1 MKNKKLNTFSFIF
14 LNFKRKKVRTI
25 SMMFITAVLSFTI
38 FGGWILSQSIE
49 KGIDSTANRLG
60 ADIMIIPSGSE
71 SSLEGALLK
80 GEPSTFY
87 LDAETLAGKLKQV
100 EGIEKISPQLYIAT
114 LSASCCSY
122 PVQLIGIDMDTD
134 FVVGSWVSGA
144 ASGKLEDGELIAGY
158 GVGSD
163 PGENIRFYN
172 RELNIKAKLSK
183 TGMGYDHTVFM
194 NMNTARMLMAE
205 TEAGKNSD
213 IPVEDMASAIMIKL
227 TDNADA
233 ATVQSQI
240 ESFSGDDVQVITSQS
255 ILKDVTKVLG
265 SLKKYISILVLILWI
280 LTVVILNL
288 MFVISL
294 NERKKEFA
302 ILRVIGARRKVL
314 MKIILMESVI
324 ICLTGAL
331 AGVILSAIIIF
342 PFSITISTSIGL
354 PYLTPS
360 IGKIILSVI
369 LSLVIP
375 LISGAAAS
383 LYSAVKVS
391 REDTYITMKEGE

>member
-14 LNFKRKKVRTI
+14 LNFKRKKLRTI
-25 SMMFITAVLSFTI
+25 SMMVITAVLSFTI

-60 ADIMIIPSGSE
+60 ADIMVIPADSE

-87 LDAETLAGKLKQV
+87 LEEGDLVNRLKQV
-100 EGIEKISPQLYIAT
+100 DGVRQISSQLYIAT
-114 LSASCCSY
+114 LSASCCSV
-122 PVQLIGIDMDTD
+122 PVQLIGIDIDTD

-144 ASGKLEDGELIAGY
+144 ASGKLEDGELIVGY
-158 GVGSD
+158 GVGADS
-163 PGENIRFYN
+163 GATLRFYN
-172 RELNIKAKLSK
+172 RELTVKAKLSK

-205 TEAGKNSD
+205 TEAGKNSE
-213 IPVEDMASAIMIKL
+213 IPVDDMASAIMVKL
-227 TDNADA
+227 ADDA
-233 ATVQSQI
+233 DVSAVQSDI
-240 ESFSGDDVQVITSQS
+240 DFLLGPDYQVLSSQS
-255 ILKDVTKVLG
+255 ILHDVTGVLG
-265 SLKKYISILVLILWI
+265 ALKKYISVLILI
-280 LTVVILNL
+280 LWVLIVIILNL
-288 MFVISL
+288 MFIISL

-302 ILRVIGARRKVL
+302 ILRVMGARRKVL
-314 MKIILMESVI
+314 TKLILTESSL

-331 AGVILSAIIIF
+331 AGVILASIIIF

-360 IGKIILSVI
+360 VGKIILTVI
-369 LSLVIP
+369 LSLVIA

-391 REDTYITMKEGE
+391 KEDTYITMKENE